1 MGEEEEPDTCR
12 HWPHREDRKEG
23 LHQGQGQGLPAFVLK
38 AVLHS
43 GGTRT
48 RELSGFVFPVERMNG
63 LQGSL
68 TPVPYWPHVNQH
80 SGGRRCLPG
89 FLEPGLLT

>member
-1 MGEEEEPDTCR
+1 MGEKEELDTCR

-43 GGTRT
+43 GVTRT
-48 RELSGFVFPVERMNG
+48 RELSGFAFQVERMNG
-63 LQGSL
+63 L
-68 TPVPYWPHVNQH
+68 
-80 SGGRRCLPG
+80 
-89 FLEPGLLT
+89 